1 MFSITVA
8 EASAKLGVSPT
19 RVRQLIRSGVLAAEQ
34 VAGIWLIDEKSVE
47 ARREHNPGRGR
58 PSARLSQP
66 NISRYL
72 LMNRDHE
79 VLAFRFDASTG
90 EFLDADEIIDAKR
103 APLSIMSPR
112 GTKASKTALSYWWCH
127 RAIPKARHGIE
138 AKLVELGVADTYD
151 LPFKSMGLS
160 LSDQYWIKPYGS
172 EIRWSD
178 VNYFENDFSE
188 APVEEWMA
196 DVGLDS
202 PDNTSDG
209 VLSKRWVCRNG
220 ERCLLKGGTL
230 LDQEPYNEVIATEL
244 FSRLLSDGDYVP
256 YTLIEWGGAPVSSC
270 PNFVGP
276 TEEFIPA
283 YYVNEV
289 LPQVPHRDS
298 YRHYVECCVAL
309 GVEDIETALGKMI
322 LCDDIMANTDRHW
335 RNFGLIRDVE
345 TLEYR
350 AAPLFDTGSSLWCRV
365 PTRELAYTPFVV
377 NMRPFYEDADRQL
390 RLIGDT
396 SWLDLDKLAG
406 FPEWASDFLDENPSM
421 YGRTDFI
428 YEGLQKRI
436 DFLHLLFG

>member
-1 MFSITVA
+1 M
-8 EASAKLGVSPT
+8 
-19 RVRQLIRSGVLAAEQ
+19 
-34 VAGIWLIDEKSVE
+34 
-47 ARREHNPGRGR
+47 
-58 PSARLSQP
+58 
-66 NISRYL
+66 
-72 LMNRDHE
+72 
-79 VLAFRFDASTG
+79 
-90 EFLDADEIIDAKR
+90 
-103 APLSIMSPR
+103 
-112 GTKASKTALSYWWCH
+112 
-127 RAIPKARHGIE
+127 
-138 AKLVELGVADTYD
+138 
-151 LPFKSMGLS
+151 
-160 LSDQYWIKPYGS
+160 
-172 EIRWSD
+172 
-178 VNYFENDFSE
+178 
-188 APVEEWMA
+188 
-196 DVGLDS
+196 
-202 PDNTSDG
+202 
-209 VLSKRWVCRNG
+209 
-220 ERCLLKGGTL
+220 
-230 LDQEPYNEVIATEL
+230 
-244 FSRLLSDGDYVP
+244 
-256 YTLIEWGGAPVSSC
+256 
-270 PNFVGP
+270 
-276 TEEFIPA
+276 
-283 YYVNEV
+283 NEV

-298 YRHYVECCVAL
+298 YRHYVECCAAL

>member
-1 MFSITVA
+1 MAI
-8 EASAKLGVSPT
+8 
-19 RVRQLIRSGVLAAEQ
+19 
-34 VAGIWLIDEKSVE
+34 
-47 ARREHNPGRGR
+47 
-58 PSARLSQP
+58 
-66 NISRYL
+66 
-72 LMNRDHE
+72 
-79 VLAFRFDASTG
+79 
-90 EFLDADEIIDAKR
+90 
-103 APLSIMSPR
+103 
-112 GTKASKTALSYWWCH
+112 SYWWSH
-127 RAIPKARHGIE
+127 RTIPKARHGIE
-138 AKLVELGVADTYD
+138 AKLAELGIADTYD

-172 EIRWSD
+172 KIRWSD
-178 VNYFENDFSE
+178 INYFENDFAE

-244 FSRLLSDGDYVP
+244 FSRLLSEDDYVP
-256 YTLIEWGGAPVSSC
+256 YTLIEWGGAPVSAC

-283 YYVNEV
+283 HYVNEV
-289 LPQVPHRDS
+289 LPPAPHRDS
-298 YRHYVECCVAL
+298 YRHYVECCAAL
-309 GVEDIETALGKMI
+309 GVEGIETALGKMI

-350 AAPLFDTGSSLWCRV
+350 TAPLFDTGSSLWCRV

-377 NMRPFYEDADRQL
+377 DMRPFYEDADRQL
-390 RLIGDT
+390 RLVGDT
-396 SWLDLDKLAG
+396 SWLNLDKLAG

-436 DFLHLLFG
+436 DYLELLFGQKQGTSKCHFIPRARKAPTKTSRKEPEAFTSLPPR